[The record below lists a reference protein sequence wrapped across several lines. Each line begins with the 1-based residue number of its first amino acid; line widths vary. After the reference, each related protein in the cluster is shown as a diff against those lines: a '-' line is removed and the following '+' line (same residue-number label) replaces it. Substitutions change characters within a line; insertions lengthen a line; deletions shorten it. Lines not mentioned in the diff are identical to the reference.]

1 MKRRA
6 GGRPSLHPENP
17 DRSGKPV
24 LARRKFPA
32 SPAAKTTMP
41 PARPAV
47 NPSARPLPVRACP
60 CSSVRPCPS
69 LRRRHPQP
77 QPPTPQGAPE

>member
-6 GGRPSLHPENP
+6 GGRPSLHPKTP
-17 DRSGKPV
+17 DRSGEFV

-47 NPSARPLPVRACP
+47 NPAGPVP
-60 CSSVRPCPS
+60 SVSISSREFS
-69 LRRRHPQP
+69 DWWI
-77 QPPTPQGAPE
+77 G